1 MQTMKIERKNTEK
14 ITDIDLS
21 TLEGAALI
29 TLNTNL
35 TKAESDFE
43 KLELEREI
51 DIIKNEKPGFLKYI
65 QLVLAKQVK
74 IVKVV
79 K

>member
-1 MQTMKIERKNTEK
+1 MQTIKIEKKNTEK

-35 TKAESDFE
+35 TKAKSDFE

-65 QLVLAKQVK
+65 QLVLAKQVE

>member
-1 MQTMKIERKNTEK
+1 MQTIKIERKNTKK

-35 TKAESDFE
+35 TKAKSDFE
-43 KLELEREI
+43 KFELEREI

-65 QLVLAKQVK
+65 QLVLAKQIKVIS
-74 IVKVV
+74 IVK
-79 K
+79 

>member
-1 MQTMKIERKNTEK
+1 MQTIKIERQNTKK
-14 ITDIDLS
+14 ITNIDLS

-35 TKAESDFE
+35 TKAKSDFE

-65 QLVLAKQVK
+65 QLVLANQVK
-74 IVKVV
+74 IVKVI

>member
-1 MQTMKIERKNTEK
+1 MQTIKIAKKNTK
-14 ITDIDLS
+14 KLTDIDLS

>member
-1 MQTMKIERKNTEK
+1 MQTMKIKKKNTKK

-35 TKAESDFE
+35 TKAKSDFE
-43 KLELEREI
+43 KLER
-51 DIIKNEKPGFLKYI
+51 
-65 QLVLAKQVK
+65 Q
-74 IVKVV
+74 
-79 K
+79 

>member
-1 MQTMKIERKNTEK
+1 MQTIKIEKKNTNK

-35 TKAESDFE
+35 TKAKSDFE

-74 IVKVV
+74 IVKVI

>member
-1 MQTMKIERKNTEK
+1 MQTIKIERKNTKK

-43 KLELEREI
+43 NLELEREI

-74 IVKVV
+74 IVNVIK
-79 K
+79 

>member
-1 MQTMKIERKNTEK
+1 MQTIKVEKKNTKK

-35 TKAESDFE
+35 TKAESAFE

-65 QLVLAKQVK
+65 QLVLANQVK

>member
-1 MQTMKIERKNTEK
+1 MQTMKIERKNTKK
-14 ITDIDLS
+14 ITNIDLS

-35 TKAESDFE
+35 TKAKSDFE

-65 QLVLAKQVK
+65 QLVLAKQIN
-74 IVKVV
+74 IVKVI

>member
-1 MQTMKIERKNTEK
+1 MQTIKIKRKNTKK

-21 TLEGAALI
+21 TLEGTALI

-35 TKAESDFE
+35 TKAKSDFE

-65 QLVLAKQVK
+65 QLVLAKQIKVIS
-74 IVKVV
+74 IVK
-79 K
+79 

>member
-1 MQTMKIERKNTEK
+1 MQTMKIERKNTKK

-35 TKAESDFE
+35 TKAKSDFE

-65 QLVLAKQVK
+65 QLVLANQVK
-74 IVKVV
+74 IVKVI

>member
-1 MQTMKIERKNTEK
+1 MQTIKIAKKNTK
-14 ITDIDLS
+14 KVTDIALS

-35 TKAESDFE
+35 TKTKSDFE

-65 QLVLAKQVK
+65 QLVLAKQIKVIS
-74 IVKVV
+74 IVK
-79 K
+79 

>member
-1 MQTMKIERKNTEK
+1 MQTIKIEKKNTEK

-35 TKAESDFE
+35 TKAKSDFE

-74 IVKVV
+74 IVKVI

>member
-1 MQTMKIERKNTEK
+1 MQTIKIERKNTEK

-35 TKAESDFE
+35 TKAKSYFE

-65 QLVLAKQVK
+65 QLVLANQVK
-74 IVKVV
+74 IVKVI

>member
-1 MQTMKIERKNTEK
+1 MQTIKIEKKNTNK
-14 ITDIDLS
+14 IPDIDLS

-35 TKAESDFE
+35 TKAKSDFE

-74 IVKVV
+74 IVKVI

>member
-1 MQTMKIERKNTEK
+1 MQAIKIEKKNTNK

>member
-1 MQTMKIERKNTEK
+1 MQTIKIERKTTKK

-65 QLVLAKQVK
+65 QLILAKQVK

>member
-1 MQTMKIERKNTEK
+1 MQTIKIEKKNTKK
-14 ITDIDLS
+14 ITDIALS

-74 IVKVV
+74 IMKVV

>member
-1 MQTMKIERKNTEK
+1 MQTMKIERKNTKK

-74 IVKVV
+74 IVKVI